1 MQTAA
6 DAVRANNNC
15 KADSMGRQTTIRRE
29 LVVESIVGEE

>member
-6 DAVRANNNC
+6 DAVRASNNC
-15 KADSMGRQTTIRRE
+15 KTDSMGKQTTIRRE